1 MQHVTINVSEILRGH
16 RFWGNETAPRFLGRP
31 SNVCIG
37 GFIVESINAAVNRH
51 SGVNNIGDVM
61 AYRRARRNLVAP
73 RVSVVVPTRNEASNL
88 PLVFSRLPVDI
99 YEVVVVD
106 GRSTDGTVEVARTLR
121 PDVRVVE
128 QRGKGK
134 GDALALGFM
143 HAQGDIVVTL
153 DADGS
158 ADAAEIPRFVAALV
172 AGADFAKGSRFLHG
186 GGSADI
192 TGIRSMG
199 NKALCAVA
207 NRAYGAHFTDLCYGF
222 NAFWIDC
229 LDHLS
234 APWPWYGSAASE
246 AEFGTG
252 FEVETVINVRSVKG
266 GLVVWEVP
274 SFECRR
280 LHGASNLHAIR
291 DGLRI
296 VRTLWRESPGRAARQ
311 ARLSGSPQGMRDGL
325 LPTQREEGL
334 PARPSAPWAV
344 IPEQLRQEYAP
355 FVVVAPE
362 GASSA
367 LAYEPARVPAS
378 AESHESAVGADH
390 VR

>member
-1 MQHVTINVSEILRGH
+1 M
-16 RFWGNETAPRFLGRP
+16 
-31 SNVCIG
+31 
-37 GFIVESINAAVNRH
+37 ESINAAVNRH

-61 AYRRARRNLVAP
+61 AFRRARRNLVAP

-121 PDVRVVE
+121 PDVRVLE

-143 HAQGDIVVTL
+143 HAKGDIVVTL

-192 TGIRSMG
+192 TGIRSLG

-234 APWPWYGSAASE
+234 APWPWYGAAATE

-325 LPTQREEGL
+325 LPTQLEESL
-334 PARPSAPWAV
+334 PARSSAPWAV
-344 IPEQLRQEYAP
+344 IPEQTRQEYAP

-362 GASSA
+362 GATAA

-378 AESHESAVGADH
+378 ADTHEPAVGADH